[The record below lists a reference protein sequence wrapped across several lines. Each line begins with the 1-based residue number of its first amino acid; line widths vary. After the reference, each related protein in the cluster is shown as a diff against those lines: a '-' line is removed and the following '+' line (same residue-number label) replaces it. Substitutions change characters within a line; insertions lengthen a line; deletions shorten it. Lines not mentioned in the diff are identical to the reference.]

1 MREIGVIIRAA
12 IEAERFLVSRA
23 SAYHAE
29 PPIVIEIACLER
41 NSGELANEI
50 ALFVRQ
56 RHAGEHREG
65 IRTVFALDTPDFR
78 DRAAER
84 VLPIGALKAGSLGSL
99 DRMQQPVG
107 MIVLEVTLNAF
118 GAKPALVVRELF
130 PGLETDDL
138 VVFDQE
144 LDAALHPAEAAMRL
158 DNLVRLVAAGIT
170 LVRRIIQMRPELGY

>member
-1 MREIGVIIRAA
+1 
-12 IEAERFLVSRA
+12 
-23 SAYHAE
+23 
-29 PPIVIEIACLER
+29 
-41 NSGELANEI
+41 
-50 ALFVRQ
+50 
-56 RHAGEHREG
+56 
-65 IRTVFALDTPDFR
+65 
-78 DRAAER
+78 

-99 DRMQQPVG
+99 ERMQQPVG

-170 LVRRIIQMRPELGY
+170 LARRIIQMRPELGY